1 MSLNEQFQFFLPMQ
15 FYHHRLL
22 GFPTKP
28 KKILEPKINPP
39 PHPQPNFQALISK
52 PWNFREGL
60 NDTARQKIESNCLW
74 FVYQSYHLPN
84 LSFLIWQS
92 ELHGQHCTR
101 AVLHQF
107 LLKSRYHKTFIYI
120 CICQNFLSP
129 KKSTSEKF
137 QNKKR
142 NTFIIL
148 VTLTLPSPSNPRLKP
163 GIESNIIVCA
173 VLFGSG

>member
-1 MSLNEQFQFFLPMQ
+1 MNEQFQFFLPMQ

-39 PHPQPNFQALISK
+39 PPPPPTKFPSPEI
-52 PWNFREGL
+52 FCDGL

-84 LSFLIWQS
+84 LSFLISQS

-120 CICQNFLSP
+120 YICQNFLSP